1 MNKFKKCDLCPR
13 KCLVDRTIK
22 PGICGMMDKMVVA
35 KAYKHMWE
43 EPPISGVSGSGTIFF
58 SGCNLKCIFC
68 QNHEISTK
76 LVGQEI
82 SVDDLANICLNLEK
96 DGAHNINLVT
106 PTHFVPLI
114 VEGIKLARKKGLK
127 IPIVYNT
134 SGYELVDTI
143 KLLDGI
149 IDIYLPDF
157 KYYDDTL
164 ANKYSHVKDYFK
176 YASSSLEE
184 MYKQVGKPKFNK
196 DGMMIS
202 GIIVRHMML
211 PGQLEDSKKI
221 IKYLY
226 DTYKDNIYISI
237 MNQYTPI
244 KKFNRYTELNNK
256 VSDDE
261 YDELIDYAL
270 DLGIKNAYIQEGGTQ
285 EESFIPNFKDQVL
298 PL

>member
-1 MNKFKKCDLCPR
+1 MFMNKFKKCDLCPR

-157 KYYDDTL
+157 KYYDDTFL
-164 ANKYSHVKDYFK
+164 DGKASLLSESTEETTKSKGEKERFVAMFNYYRTLRYLTDESFEDERKKASFHERLQYYYEDLCLSIAQMTGYDSAYIVYHEKGEDSELVTRSGYYFK
-176 YASSSLEE
+176 DRSDFRDQFSS
-184 MYKQVGKPKFNK
+184 VKFRQK
-196 DGMMIS
+196 CWMRC
-202 GIIVRHMML
+202 V
-211 PGQLEDSKKI
+211 
-221 IKYLY
+221 Y
-226 DTYKDNIYISI
+226 
-237 MNQYTPI
+237 
-244 KKFNRYTELNNK
+244 
-256 VSDDE
+256 
-261 YDELIDYAL
+261 
-270 DLGIKNAYIQEGGTQ
+270 
-285 EESFIPNFKDQVL
+285 
-298 PL
+298 